1 MISKE
6 EFHLWRT
13 STVTEE
19 ILELLK
25 VGEEQAISDVVAAR
39 GEVAD
44 LPRGAAIAYAEI
56 ANIIRTGE
64 GIVEE

>member
-13 STVTEE
+13 TTITE
-19 ILELLK
+19 LVLDLLK

-44 LPRGAAIAYAEI
+44 LPRGAAIAYDEI
-56 ANIIRTGE
+56 AHIIRTGE
-64 GIVEE
+64 GIIEE